1 MEKKVVIVGAGIAGL
16 SAGCYARMNGYDV
29 EIHETHTLPGGL
41 CTSWKRGDY
50 VIDGCIHWLTDSRPG
65 TGFYRI
71 WEELG
76 AVQGRPIF
84 DHDVFSRVVGLDGR
98 TLHFYT
104 DIDRLEEHLKELSPT
119 DAGAI
124 KDLCGLIRRLASFP
138 YPAGKTPELMGL
150 WDRFRMMARMAP
162 YLKDFM
168 NLGDLTLEALGAR
181 FKDPLLRGAIANF
194 LPDETFPA
202 LALVFTLGPMSRR
215 AAGYP
220 MGGSLEFARAIER
233 RFLNLGGRIVYR
245 SRVEKVLE
253 HAGRATGVRL
263 AGGGEVGADFVI
275 SASDMRATLFSLLDG
290 SRIEPLHRE
299 LLETG
304 RLYSPLVQVSFGVDM
319 DFSDQI
325 SCIGTS
331 YELEQPIEIAGR
343 RRSYFCLK
351 NYCYDPALAPPGKSV
366 VGSGAV
372 TDWTYWEP
380 LIGNPDAY
388 EAEKAKIA
396 AICQEQIERR
406 YPGFASKI
414 EMIDVATPHTFARYT
429 GNWKATYMTWMLSNE
444 FQRKHRYIP
453 KTVPGLSNF
462 YLASM
467 WTNPP
472 GGISGAATAGRQ
484 VVQLLCHTD
493 HKRFLTST
501 M

>member
-1 MEKKVVIVGAGIAGL
+1 MEKKVVIIGAGIAGL

-29 EIHETHTLPGGL
+29 EIHETHNLPGGL
-41 CTSWKRGDY
+41 CTSWTRGDY
-50 VIDGCIHWLTDSRPG
+50 VVDGCIHWLMDSRPG

-76 AVQGRPIF
+76 AVQGRQMF
-84 DHDVFSRVVGLDGR
+84 DHDIFSSVVGLDGR

-104 DIDRLEEHLKELSPT
+104 DIERLEEHLKELSPR

-124 KDLCGLIRRLASFP
+124 KDLCGLIRRLASFS
-138 YPAGKTPELMGL
+138 YPVDKAPELMGL
-150 WDRFRMMARMAP
+150 WDRVRMMTRMVP

-168 NLGDLTLEALGAR
+168 NVGDLTLEALSER
-181 FKDPLLRGAIANF
+181 FTDPLLRGAIANF
-194 LPDETFPA
+194 LLDETMPA
-202 LALVFTLGPMSRR
+202 LALVFSLGPMSKR

-220 MGGSLEFARAIER
+220 LGGSLEFARAIEQ

-253 HAGRATGVRL
+253 RSERAVGVRL
-263 AGGGEVGADFVI
+263 ANGGEVSADYVI

-290 SRIEPLHRE
+290 SHVDPLHRE
-299 LLETG
+299 LLDTG
-304 RLYSPLVQVSFGVDM
+304 RLYSPIVQVTFGVDM

-343 RRSYFCLK
+343 RQSYFILK
-351 NYCYDPALAPPGKSV
+351 NYCYDPSLAPPGKSV
-366 VGSGAV
+366 VGSGIM
-372 TDWTYWEP
+372 TDWSYWEP
-380 LIGNPDAY
+380 LIGNPTAY
-388 EAEKAKIA
+388 DAEKAKIA
-396 AICQEQIERR
+396 AICREQIERSH
-406 YPGFASKI
+406 PGFASKI
-414 EMIDVATPHTFARYT
+414 EMINVATPHTFTQYT
-429 GNWKATYMTWMLSNE
+429 GNWKGTYMTWILSID

-453 KTVPGLSNF
+453 KTVPGLSGF

-472 GGISGAATAGRQ
+472 GGIPGAAGVGRW
-484 VVQLLCHTD
+484 VVQLLCHED
-493 HKRFLTST
+493 RKRFFTST
-501 M
+501 P